1 MTHNAADR
9 QNILDA
15 LSKYTWGY
23 DEGDFELLADAF
35 TKEAQSGGR
44 VSGTDMKWGPMDG
57 REQIVSILK
66 DIRKTQTDQRR
77 HNVSNFLFS
86 KQTETEASFRCNL
99 SLVGTE
105 DGVSKVIS
113 GGYYDIDA
121 VKQGNVWRMT
131 RLDGVLDAPF

>member
-9 QNILDA
+9 QLILDA

-23 DEGDFELLADAF
+23 DEGDFALLGDAF
-35 TKEAQSGGR
+35 TKDAKSGGK
-44 VSGTDMKWGPMDG
+44 VSGTDMKWGPMNG
-57 REQIVSILK
+57 REEIVSILEG
-66 DIRKTQTDQRR
+66 IRKTQTDQRR

-99 SLVGTE
+99 NLVGTE
-105 DGVSKVIS
+105 GGVSKVIS

-121 VKQGNVWRMT
+121 VRQGDVWRIS